1 MRRHTTKKAKMRVSL
16 FLLFFLF
23 FAACES
29 PYMVKH
35 PASLGD
41 VYYLYATYYGG
52 DFNGK
57 KAADGSTFNENE
69 MTCAARGFPFGT
81 YLMVQSVDTGKSV
94 VVKVTDRPGKN
105 VVDLSKKS
113 FSMIDDQSRGKI
125 RVKVKVVNSSQSSS
139 QSSTQTEP
147 TVVEKSVFYA
157 IELASFDNL
166 EKAKKFQ
173 KTIKVESYIFA
184 INDSVFKVRFGR
196 FSDKEEARKS
206 LTENLKGIKA
216 EIVEVNE

>member
-1 MRRHTTKKAKMRVSL
+1 MRANFL
-16 FLLFFLF
+16 FLLFFI

-35 PASLGD
+35 PVSLGD

-81 YLMVQSVDTGKSV
+81 HLLVQSVDTGKSV

-105 VVDLSKKS
+105 VIDLSKKS
-113 FSMIDDQSRGKI
+113 FSMIDEQSRGKI
-125 RVKVKVVNSSQSSS
+125 RVKVKVVNKSESKTQSES
-139 QSSTQTEP
+139 
-147 TVVEKSVFYA
+147 VAVEKPVFYA
-157 IELASFDNL
+157 IELASFDDL
-166 EKAKKFQ
+166 EKAKGFQ
-173 KTIKVESYIFA
+173 KTLKVESYIFA
-184 INDSVFKVRFGR
+184 VKDTVFKVRFGR
-196 FSDKEEARKS
+196 FAEKDEAEKS
-206 LTENLKGIKA
+206 LNENLKGIKA
-216 EIVEVNE
+216 QIVEVNE

>member
-1 MRRHTTKKAKMRVSL
+1 MRVKFI
-16 FLLFFLF
+16 FLVFFL

-29 PYMVKH
+29 PYMIKH
-35 PASLGD
+35 PVSVGD

-57 KAADGSTFNENE
+57 KAADGSIFNENE

-81 YLMVQSVDTGKSV
+81 HLLVQSVGTGKSV

-105 VVDLSKKS
+105 VIDLSKKS

-125 RVKVKVVNSSQSSS
+125 RVKVKVVNKSESKTQS
-139 QSSTQTEP
+139 EP
-147 TVVEKSVFYA
+147 VAAEKSVFYT

-166 EKAKKFQ
+166 EKAKEFQ
-173 KTIKVESYIFA
+173 KTLKVESYIFA
-184 INDSVFKVRFGR
+184 VKNSVFKVRFGR
-196 FSDKEEARKS
+196 FTEKDEAEVS
-206 LTENLKGIKA
+206 LKENLKGVKA
-216 EIVEVNE
+216 QIVEVNE